1 MQQVHLIFGYGIPD
15 NIFVDENYLRYLSTA
30 CNQIFDV
37 TCTAESS
44 EPPAIICSG
53 GPTDMV
59 PPYSR
64 TEATEM
70 LPLFTS
76 IANRP
81 CMQASTKDWQYIA
94 EDTSISTLENI
105 IYCNDIVNSTYTAP
119 VQLYIYCEYTRRN
132 RIRTLA
138 EHICST
144 AKHIHIVPIDFDMSP
159 SRYLDRDFISKKE
172 AAELKHALW
181 ALESESNMIHH
192 HALFQEKL
200 AYLRSLEPEAHI
212 DAMTIWWRE
221 KFEKYV

>member
-30 CNQIFDV
+30 CNQIFDAV
-37 TCTAESS
+37 GTAESS
-44 EPPAIICSG
+44 APPTIICSG

-64 TEATEM
+64 TEAAEM
-70 LPLFTS
+70 LSLFAS

-81 CMQASTKDWQYIA
+81 CMQATTKDWQYIA

-105 IYCNDIVNSTYTAP
+105 INCTAIINDTFTSQTE
-119 VQLYIYCEYTRRN
+119 LYIYCEYTRRN

-144 AKHIHIVPIDFDMSP
+144 AKHLHIVPIDFDMSP

-181 ALESESNMIHH
+181 ALESESNMNQH
-192 HALFQEKL
+192 HALFEEKL
-200 AYLRSLEPEAHI
+200 AYFRSLEPEAHT
-212 DAMTIWWRE
+212 DAMAMWWRE
-221 KFEKYV
+221 KFEQYM